1 MTNNITF
8 RTHLL
13 GSVAEFCQNSALTT
27 LQNSLNLVDLI
38 VRLARYQ
45 EEGLRL
51 FPKVY
56 LTNDIVEIIRML
68 PDAEIIKIGVAENNS
83 EGIKH
88 SLKKC
93 APLANGGWLVYV
105 NEMPDNIEY
114 GIFKGSSNPT
124 AVLVDD
130 VIMTPN
136 ENLNIVKVFQ
146 VADDCVEIRANNGDY
161 HFIFLSHRR
170 EDDPPPLQHLDNLV
184 DAITARVKINN
195 QPAVSSYL
203 KHVLYESLVRSHGC
217 IIAVTSMGRT
227 PKVLS
232 KDGAILEVPIDL
244 EELIENLK
252 KGLISQSAIDS
263 KSHILSGML
272 NSDGIVLFDN
282 RARILGYNI
291 FVAIS
296 HDAPVLG
303 GARMRAFENL
313 KKIVNRGLCAVFMQS
328 HDGWSEFSGGTQKWI

>member
-1 MTNNITF
+1 MANITF

-13 GSVAEFCQNSALTT
+13 GSVTEFCQNSYLAT

-45 EEGLRL
+45 EEGLKM
-51 FPKVY
+51 FPRVY
-56 LTNDIVEIIRML
+56 LTNNIKEIIRML
-68 PDAEIIKIGVAENNS
+68 PDAESLKIGICEKNS
-83 EGIKH
+83 EGIKL

-93 APLANGGWLVYV
+93 APMANGGWMIYV
-105 NEMPDNIEY
+105 NEMIDNIEY

-146 VADDCVEIRANNGDY
+146 VADGCVEIRANNGESHY
-161 HFIFLSHRR
+161 VFLSHRR
-170 EDDPPPLQHLDNLV
+170 EDDPPPLQHLDRLV
-184 DAITARVKINN
+184 QSITAGVNTNN
-195 QPAVSSYL
+195 RPAVSSYL
-203 KHVLYESLVRSHGC
+203 KRVLYESLVKSHGC
-217 IIAVTSMGRT
+217 IIAVTNMKRA

-232 KDGAILEVPIDL
+232 RDGVILEAPIDF
-244 EELIENLK
+244 EELIAK
-252 KGLISQSAIDS
+252 FRKDVIPQSLIDS
-263 KSHILSGML
+263 KSDILSGML
-272 NSDGIVLFDN
+272 NSDGILLFDN

-296 HDAPVLG
+296 NNASAFG
-303 GARMRAFENL
+303 GARRRAFESL
-313 KKIVNRGLCAVFMQS
+313 KGIINRGLCSVFMQS
-328 HDGWSEFSGGTQKWI
+328 HDGWSEFTEGA

>member
-1 MTNNITF
+1 MANITF

-13 GSVAEFCQNSALTT
+13 GSVTEFCQNSHLES

-45 EEGLRL
+45 EEGEKL
-51 FPKVY
+51 FPMVY
-56 LTNDIVEIIRML
+56 LTNNITEIIRML
-68 PDAEIIKIGVAENNS
+68 PDAESLKIGIVEKNS
-83 EGIKH
+83 EGIKL

-93 APLANGGWLVYV
+93 APMAKGGWLVYI
-105 NEMPDNIEY
+105 NEMVENIEY

-146 VADDCVEIRANNGDY
+146 VADDCVEIRANNGEFHY
-161 HFIFLSHRR
+161 VFLSHRR
-170 EDDPPPLQHLDNLV
+170 ENDPPPLQHLDRLV
-184 DAITARVKINN
+184 ESITIKVKANN
-195 QPAVSSYL
+195 RPAVSSYL
-203 KHVLYESLVRSHGC
+203 KRVLYESLVKTHGC
-217 IIAVTSMGRT
+217 IIAVTNMKRA

-232 KDGAILEVPIDL
+232 NDGVILECPIDF
-244 EELIENLK
+244 EELIVKLK
-252 KGLISQSAIDS
+252 RNVIPQSLIDS
-263 KSHILSGML
+263 KSDILSGML

-291 FVAIS
+291 FVPIS
-296 HDAPVLG
+296 NNASAFG
-303 GARMRAFENL
+303 GARKRAFESL
-313 KKIVNRGLCAVFMQS
+313 KRIENRGLYSVFMQS
-328 HDGWSEFSGGTQKWI
+328 HDGWSEFSGGAQ

>member
-1 MTNNITF
+1 MPNNITF

-13 GSVAEFCQNSALTT
+13 GSVTEFCQNSDLAT

-45 EEGLRL
+45 EEGLKL

-56 LTNDIVEIIRML
+56 LTNNIAEIIVML
-68 PDAEIIKIGVAENNS
+68 PEAESIKIGVSDKNS
-83 EGIKH
+83 EGIMR

-93 APLANGGWLVYV
+93 APMANGGWLVYI
-105 NEMPDNIEY
+105 NEMKDNIEY

-136 ENLNIVKVFQ
+136 EHLSIVKVFQ
-146 VADDCVEIRANNGDY
+146 VADDCVEIRANNGDFHY
-161 HFIFLSHRR
+161 VFLSHRR
-170 EDDPPPLQHLDNLV
+170 EDDPPPLQHLDSLV
-184 DAITARVKINN
+184 ESITSGAKIDNR
-195 QPAVSSYL
+195 PAVSSYL
-203 KHVLYESLVRSHGC
+203 KRVLYESLVKTHGC
-217 IIAVTSMGRT
+217 IIAVTNMKRA

-232 KDGAILEVPIDL
+232 TDGVILDDPIDF
-244 EELIENLK
+244 EQLIANFK
-252 KGLISQSAIDS
+252 KGDISQSLIDS

-282 RARILGYNI
+282 CARILGYNI
-291 FVAIS
+291 FFAIS
-296 HDAPVLG
+296 NDASALG
-303 GARMRAFENL
+303 GARRRVFENL
-313 KKIVNRGLCAVFMQS
+313 KKIKGRGLYAIFMQS
-328 HDGWSEFSGGTQKWI
+328 HDGWSEFSGGAQ

>member
-1 MTNNITF
+1 MPNNITF

-13 GSVAEFCQNSALTT
+13 GSVTEFCQNSDLAT
-27 LQNSLNLVDLI
+27 LQKSLNLVDLI

-45 EEGLRL
+45 EEGLKL

-56 LTNDIVEIIRML
+56 LTNNIAEIISML
-68 PDAEIIKIGVAENNS
+68 PDSESLKIGVSENNS
-83 EGIKH
+83 EGIML

-93 APLANGGWLVYV
+93 APMANGGWLVYI
-105 NEMPDNIEY
+105 NEMADNIEY
-114 GIFKGSSNPT
+114 GLFKGSSNPT

-136 ENLNIVKVFQ
+136 EHLNIVKVFQ
-146 VADDCVEIRANNGDY
+146 VADDCVEIRANNGNFHY
-161 HFIFLSHRR
+161 VFLNHRR
-170 EDDPPPLQHLDNLV
+170 EDDPPPLQHLDSLV
-184 DAITARVKINN
+184 ESITAGVKINN
-195 QPAVSSYL
+195 RPSVSSYL
-203 KHVLYESLVRSHGC
+203 KRVLYESLIKTSGC
-217 IIAVTSMGRT
+217 IIAVTNMKRV

-232 KDGAILEVPIDL
+232 NDGIILEDPIDF
-244 EELIENLK
+244 EQLIADFK
-252 KGLISQSAIDS
+252 KDVISQSLIDS

-296 HDAPVLG
+296 NDASALG
-303 GARMRAFENL
+303 GARRRAFDNL
-313 KKIVNRGLCAVFMQS
+313 KRIIDRGLCAIFMQS
-328 HDGWSEFSGGTQKWI
+328 HDGWSEFSGGEQ